1 MRALIVYES
10 MYGNTHAIAA
20 QIANGMRATLGE
32 VEMVAAHEVTREQ
45 VAAADVLVVG
55 GPTHAHGMTSAATRR
70 SARDAA
76 HKPDSPLV
84 VENEIDGP
92 GLRDWF
98 DGVGQIAGTRAAA
111 FDTRIDASVLVTG
124 HASKGISH
132 RLRRHGCLLIAD
144 PESVLVTKTSELV
157 AGEPER
163 AKHWGHA
170 LALAVTPAHELRDS
184 GDVKK

>member
-20 QIANGMRATLGE
+20 QIANGMRAALGE
-32 VEMVAAHEVTREQ
+32 VELVAAHEVTREQ
-45 VAAADVLVVG
+45 VAVADVLVVG

-70 SARDAA
+70 SARDTA
-76 HKPDSPLV
+76 HKPDSALV
-84 VENEIDGP
+84 LETEIDGP

-98 DGVGQIAGTRAAA
+98 DGLGQITGTRAAA
-111 FDTRIDASVLVTG
+111 FDTRIDASMLVTG

-132 RLRRHGCLLIAD
+132 RLRRHGCVLIAE
-144 PESVLVTKTSELV
+144 PESFLVTKTSELV

-170 LALAVTPAHELRDS
+170 LALAVTPAHE
-184 GDVKK
+184 VKGSDDGKH